1 MAQSSSE
8 TGTGSA
14 KRPKVEWTL
23 WALLGVLGIGFLNFF
38 VSFSLAFFVA
48 VKSRGIRLRDYPEF
62 LSLLGRY
69 FIRHPRHFI
78 WPPKE

>member
-1 MAQSSSE
+1 
-8 TGTGSA
+8 
-14 KRPKVEWTL
+14 VV
-23 WALLGVLGIGFLNFF
+23 LGVLGIGFLNFF

-78 WPPKE
+78 WPPKEKEVAITA